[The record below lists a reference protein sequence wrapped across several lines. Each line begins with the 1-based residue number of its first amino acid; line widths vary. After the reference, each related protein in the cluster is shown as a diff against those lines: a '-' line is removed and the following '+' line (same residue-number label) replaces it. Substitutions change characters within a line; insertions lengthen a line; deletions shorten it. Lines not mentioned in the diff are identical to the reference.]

1 MKTEKEWIEFSSHI
15 REIIESKYTEEEREV
30 MKVLAKRDSQKLDA
44 KLSAYRLERKLRG
57 GRI

>member
-1 MKTEKEWIEFSSHI
+1 MMNRFYEVQKLIE
-15 REIIESKYTEEEREV
+15 EKYTKEEREV

-57 GRI
+57 GIR